1 MPRQQLEPLEQLQ
14 QKKERSFSR
23 TAIRIGHVSPR
34 DENPLY
40 RNGRRDFDLPQSS
53 QGAQRIVGRIFSR
66 RYLRLTHKVYKQ
78 TAPSERNLGSHGK
91 GAKTI
96 FIPPQIPMHYRQ
108 CLCLH
113 KHSSNTPSSLREII
127 LLLPHEHQVSM
138 GVGKSAIFLPP
149 NPPVGGLLSNK

>member
-23 TAIRIGHVSPR
+23 TAIRIGHVSPK

-78 TAPSERNLGSHGK
+78 TAPSERNLGSHGY
-91 GAKTI
+91 GPSVIYI
-96 FIPPQIPMHYRQ
+96 FSQIYRQ

-113 KHSSNTPSSLREII
+113 KHSPNTPSSLREII